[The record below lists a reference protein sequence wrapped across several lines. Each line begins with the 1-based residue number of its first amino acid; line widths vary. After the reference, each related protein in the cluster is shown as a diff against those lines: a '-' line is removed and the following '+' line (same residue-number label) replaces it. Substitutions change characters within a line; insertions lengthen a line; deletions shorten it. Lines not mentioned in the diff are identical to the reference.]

1 MNVVFKFNFKNIRG
15 YYIFFALLQFFY
27 ITIKC
32 ENCENCDDPSSCN
45 KCRYHEEDD
54 KYYLCPN
61 TENFYMINNGTCE
74 DRSENGCT
82 NKVIYETKECV
93 GHCPTGTYELGD
105 YCYKSCDES
114 LNLNLIDNDQIIKS
128 CVCKNKYII
137 HKENEIGNRERYECL
152 AENIECK
159 EKNPN
164 YFYDLDTKQCV
175 LNCNKKIFEEEG
187 KEKICSSECESN
199 KYSFSNKCYEKCPE
213 QAKYYYTLIGG
224 KKNCINKCDEGDIYV
239 KRGENG
245 IECVSQCDEGSII
258 VYDIY
263 TYINENKLKQC
274 INQSPINTLF
284 LYNNVY
290 FKNCSDTLELFN
302 KKTFNYKIDDES
314 NGSLCVDECSKTDKP
329 YLNFDN
335 ECTENCGDDY
345 YYAKTCVKECETSD
359 HKHDYKMNFI
369 IINNN
374 IDIIDSI
381 FESEDNTYKKLK
393 IDKKNFPSEKECL
406 EKCPTGTYTD
416 KDGKN
421 CYISS
426 CPDNKLISSNFE
438 CIDINNCEGY
448 IVNEEVVLEINEN
461 VGNEEII
468 KKYKINKKYCFASC
482 PNTAPYYYKNGNE
495 CYNTNCSERFNYS
508 AYDNPYICYDSCQ
521 DIEGSYNYS
530 KDYICY
536 KAKTTCDS
544 YFFVDEN
551 NVIKCANYHQCI
563 ENGYAYIRGKE
574 CVKDCEENEYKIKAD
589 KRDDGVIQNTGECF
603 SDINGCINEGYPY
616 FNTTNKICL
625 KECDGYKISNNE
637 AIKDKEGNC
646 FSICPQNYPKTDIEN
661 KLCLTKCPFYFYNN
675 TCYDNG
681 CEEGKFHFRDEY
693 ECLDSCQRDA
703 NDKNI
708 YFYDDATNTC
718 YYSCS
723 EVPGKP
729 FAQKEEKN
737 SPLKCVVEC
746 QEDSFYYVDK
756 KECLNEC
763 DILTIGD
770 SNICVSQCP
779 TDKKKVFEK
788 ACYEECPSRGESSP
802 ELFIS
807 KEYLNET
814 FHLIVDKCVEE
825 CNKEVYPLV
834 SNSTNYCLKECPL
847 DESYEYNGK
856 CYKECPK
863 DTFVDHINKKCWNDS
878 CHSGFEYYEKI
889 GDYNICKM
897 ACPFNKFTI
906 LNQDEKQK
914 QCLEKC
920 PEGYNYIGGNNT
932 CLQKCSD
939 QPSIGQYFIEI
950 DGSNGYPIYKC
961 SQSCGDNYTV
971 FNTKECSNKCPEDYY
986 ESPNQICYLHNC
998 TNDADYPFTTVD
1010 KDGKKICAKKCHESQ
1025 PNYGDDKICKVGCG
1039 DNEIID
1045 FDGKCVSSCQNSY
1058 YKFLDK
1064 INEKLTCVSQCQQ
1077 GKKYLKDYT
1086 CVDICP
1092 SPNNYVEG
1100 NECRTEC
1107 DSNHFQQIG
1116 TNEIEC
1122 VEKCNPEQFYYNTGS
1137 IYNQKICKP
1146 KCDDKDFVIEDT
1158 QICTKSCLNP
1168 YYSYFIDNSGD
1179 NNDVSKCV
1187 LKCPKEKPYHDNDLR
1202 TCVKQCPVSG
1212 NKFHIEGEVNC
1223 RYSCPEGTKIYNNTC
1238 ISICSNDKFLDY
1250 NGVNCIDRC
1259 VGNYLYYIEGV
1270 NQCLRECPV
1279 KDGYFIEDYKC
1290 VTSCGESKPYLHGNY
1305 CKENCEDF
1313 IEVYANNRCV
1323 KSCPEDHPFYREENG
1338 KKYCMRECELSL
1350 PSGLCV
1356 SQCDSTYN
1364 HINYENH
1371 TCLTECPDFYVKNNN
1386 DNVTCY
1392 KICPSDYPYY
1402 NLSSK
1407 ECTQK
1412 CDNGFINITSNEC
1425 IEKCDL
1431 KIFEETEKSYCLKD
1445 CNDLGLFSLG
1455 DNKCV
1460 RDCSTNNMIPNM
1472 ATKSCECENLY
1483 YINNGEKT
1491 CTAECTE
1498 SYGKRLFGSNQCLGN
1513 CDGYISSLD
1522 GKYCYSS
1529 EKYCPEN
1536 TKNIDNKCDCE
1547 FNYYYVDETS
1557 QKVCLSKDEKC
1568 PLSYNLF
1575 TPETKECDK
1584 QCNEDYKEIG
1594 NLCLKGCSEGDNKWY
1609 LDDENNYICTNECK
1623 DGFPYEIEEEK
1634 RCVKKCEDTEYYITQ
1649 KGKCIST
1656 CDSIPNTILKK
1667 TSKILEDGSTEIIYE
1682 CSCTTDL
1689 WYEDSSGKIQCNVD
1703 STKKTCSELDISKT
1717 FLIKD
1722 TKECVAT
1729 CEGIYSYSFNS
1740 ECYHK
1745 CEDVKN
1751 YYNFDTIPSSDES
1764 KECNCR
1770 NLWKMVDN
1778 KKECIESEVCNE
1790 DGIKLLVYNT
1800 RECTDS
1806 CRDGTFEFNN
1816 TCYTECP
1823 PNTKRIP
1830 EEGAQTG
1837 CQCKN
1842 KWYKYNDLILKVD
1855 NIIICFDEEVDCP
1868 RDFYPYLDYDTKE
1881 CIDNL
1886 EEKCADKKIFNNTCY
1901 STCPSNTT
1909 EKGSSC
1915 ECDITIGVWHQ
1926 NTKDG
1931 KRYFYCGLS
1940 ECPQDKNYLDYDTKE
1955 CRFSC
1960 DKDKY
1965 HFEGACYTQCPDNT
1979 KLVDEL
1985 SKECTEII
1993 SFGEPSD
2000 LATLNSNL
2008 DEKIK
2013 NIYEKTSTVGLVYNL
2028 QNSTMQIYGVNKKQT
2043 PKKDLIMRSNLTYI
2057 DLSKCIDKLYS
2068 SNGLEDDNDIVIVK
2082 YDIGDATDSQTINP
2096 VEFKLFDSK
2105 NGNSI
2110 NMDACKD
2117 NSILISYPLS
2127 SILNSYPSESK
2138 LLRNLEEN
2146 VNNLNLRE
2154 KFLKGKELYLSDNE
2168 IDSFN
2173 FENKIYTDMCYPFKL
2188 NGKDLIL
2195 EDRLNYL
2202 YPSKSFCES
2211 NCIYNS
2217 TDFVLERVNCYCSPK
2232 DGLNFD
2238 RAFSSQASNADIQKV
2253 KNSQKGS
2260 LLKCLF
2266 KVSHISNNLG
2276 FFYGLIMILIEVG
2289 LILLTLL
2296 YSYKI
2301 YNNRIQRKFNIRDDE
2316 VYDIDNDNIE
2326 NGEMKE
2332 DVKYKNKKNNEIIK
2346 TTERNLDEDDKK
2358 NPPKRNNKT
2367 NLYNRNK
2374 KNDNKKAA
2382 EDKKANNNKKDFLTI
2397 EKLKVFENGEN
2408 EEKIHSPNSP
2418 KDSYEQSEKTSVYS
2432 EDDESIIELIER
2444 EEKLLRVEYN
2454 IALTKNNSEI
2464 VITILTEILDK
2475 IYLIKSIWL
2484 LQRYDIFSINFSL
2497 YLLWHMLLLSFLSLF
2512 YTNNTIHKIWI
2523 KEGYPNLSYYLAFGL
2538 VSSIIIFVIYKGLSL
2553 LIDNNRKINEIE
2565 SIPKENAKEIRQK
2578 FKKMMF
2584 WSKIKLIIFYVI
2596 EFVLLIIFFLY
2607 LISFCGVFSGT
2618 QSKLIES
2625 YGIALIEIVI
2635 IKIFYGLILG
2645 VLRKMSLS
2653 YEIDKLYNIVRF
2665 LDLYIS

>member
-1 MNVVFKFNFKNIRG
+1 MNVLFKFNFKSLRKSYLFLPILQ
-15 YYIFFALLQFFY
+15 IFFLS
-27 ITIKC
+27 IKC
-32 ENCENCDDPSSCN
+32 ED
-45 KCRYHEEDD
+45 
-54 KYYLCPN
+54 
-61 TENFYMINNGTCE
+61 TENFNPNSCQ
-74 DRSENGCT
+74 
-82 NKVIYETKECV
+82 NKIIYDNKECI
-93 GHCPTGTYELGD
+93 GHCPSDTYELGD
-105 YCYKSCDES
+105 YCYDDCKNELNMEKETIFKSC
-114 LNLNLIDNDQIIKS
+114 K
-128 CVCKNKYII
+128 CKYKYII
-137 HKENEIGNRERYECL
+137 YKETGNRERYVCL
-152 AENIECK
+152 GES
-159 EKNPN
+159 EKCRDKDQSF
-164 YFYDLDTKQCV
+164 FYDSDIKQCV
-175 LNCNKKIFEEEG
+175 SSCNKKKRIETENNNIDN
-187 KEKICSSECESN
+187 KCSLECESN
-199 KYSFSNKCYEKCPE
+199 EYSYSDTCLGKCPE
-213 QAKYYYTLIGG
+213 EAKYYYTLIGG
-224 KKNCINKCDEGDIYV
+224 KKNCINKCDEGDIYMN
-239 KRGENG
+239 RENDMF
-245 IECVSQCDEGSII
+245 ECVSQCDNNYII
-258 VYDIY
+258 AYTDI
-263 TYINENKLKQC
+263 NDNKIKQC
-274 INQSPINTLF
+274 INKESENNLF
-284 LYNNVY
+284 LYNNIY
-290 FKNCSDTLELFN
+290 FNNCLDTLELFN
-302 KKTFNYKIDDES
+302 KKTFNYRSQDER
-314 NGSLCVDECSKTDKP
+314 NICVDECPKNDKP

-335 ECTENCGDDY
+335 ECDESCGDNY
-345 YYAKTCVKECETSD
+345 YYDKTCVKECKTSD
-359 HKHDYKMNFI
+359 NKHDYKMNFSI
-369 IINNN
+369 IDNN
-374 IDIIDSI
+374 IDIIESTI
-381 FESEDNTYKKLK
+381 ESEDNTYKNLK
-393 IDKKNFPSEKECL
+393 IDKNNFPNEKECL
-406 EKCPTGTYTD
+406 EKCPIGTYSD

-426 CPDNKLISSNFE
+426 CPDNKLINSDYE
-438 CIDINNCEGY
+438 CINDCKGY
-448 IVNEEVVLEINEN
+448 IVNEEVVLEIK
-461 VGNEEII
+461 GNEVNA
-468 KKYKINKKYCFASC
+468 KYKINKKYCLVSC
-482 PNTAPYYYKNGNE
+482 PNTSPYYYKNGNE
-495 CYNTNCSERFNYS
+495 CYKTNCSERFNYS
-508 AYDNPYICYDSCQ
+508 AYDNPYVCYDSCQ
-521 DIEGSYNYS
+521 DIEGGYNYS

-536 KAKTTCDS
+536 KTKTTCDY
-544 YFFVDEN
+544 YFYVDEN
-551 NVIKCANYHQCI
+551 KVIKCADYYQCI

-589 KRDDGVIQNTGECF
+589 KRDDGVIQNAGACF
-603 SDINGCINEGYPY
+603 SDVNGCINGGYPY

-693 ECLDSCQRDA
+693 ECLDSCQRNA

-708 YFYDDATNTC
+708 YFYDNATNTC

-737 SPLKCVVEC
+737 SPLKCVDKC
-746 QEDSFYYVDK
+746 PDNSFYYEDK

-763 DILTIGD
+763 DILTIGG
-770 SNICVSQCP
+770 SKICVSQCP
-779 TDKKKVFEK
+779 TDKNKVSGK
-788 ACYEECPSRGESSP
+788 VCYEKCPNNEESSP
-802 ELFIS
+802 DQDSTESKSFIS

-834 SNSTNYCLKECPL
+834 SSSTNYCLKECPL
-847 DESYEYNGK
+847 DESYEYNGT

-863 DTFVDHINKKCWNDS
+863 DTFVDPINKKCWNDS

-889 GDYNICKM
+889 GDYNVCKM
-897 ACPFNKFTI
+897 KCPFNKFTI

-914 QCLEKC
+914 ECLEKC
-920 PEGYNYIGGNNT
+920 PEEYNYIGGNNT

-939 QPSIGQYFIEI
+939 QPSIGQYFVEI
-950 DGSNGYPIYKC
+950 DRSSEYSIYKC
-961 SQSCGDNYTV
+961 SQSCGDNYTI

-986 ESPNQICYLHNC
+986 ESPSQICYFHNC

-1010 KDGKKICAKKCHESQ
+1010 KENEGKKICAKKCHESQ

-1064 INEKLTCVSQCQQ
+1064 INEKLTCVIQCQQ
-1077 GKKYLKDYT
+1077 GKKYLKNFT
-1086 CVDICP
+1086 CVDTCP

-1100 NECRTEC
+1100 NECRTQC
-1107 DSNHFQQIG
+1107 DSNHFQQINEINEE
-1116 TNEIEC
+1116 TIEIEC
-1122 VEKCNPEQFYYNTGS
+1122 VEKCNTNQFYYNTGS
-1137 IYNQKICKP
+1137 IYNQKVCKL

-1158 QICTKSCLNP
+1158 QICIKSCPSP
-1168 YYSYFIDNSGD
+1168 YYSFFIDNSG

-1223 RYSCPEGTKIYNNTC
+1223 RYSCPEGTKIYENTC
-1238 ISICSNDKFLDY
+1238 ISICPNDKFLDY
-1250 NGVNCIDRC
+1250 NGVNCIDKC
-1259 VGNYLYYIEGV
+1259 VGNYLYYVEGV

-1279 KDGYFIEDYKC
+1279 KDGYFIENYKC
-1290 VTSCGESKPYLHGNY
+1290 VTSCGETKPYLHGNY

-1323 KSCPEDHPFYREENG
+1323 KSCPEDYPFYKVENE
-1338 KKYCMRECELSL
+1338 KKYCMRDCELSF
-1350 PSGLCV
+1350 PDGQCV
-1356 SQCDSTYN
+1356 SQCNSTYN

-1371 TCLTECPDFYVKNNN
+1371 TCLTECPDFYVKNN

-1392 KICPSDYPYY
+1392 KKCPSDFPYY

-1412 CDNGFINITSNEC
+1412 CDNGFINITNNEC
-1425 IEKCDL
+1425 IENCDL
-1431 KIFEETEKSYCLKD
+1431 KIFEEKDSDKSYCLKD

-1460 RDCSTNNMIPNM
+1460 RNCSSNNMIPNM

-1483 YINNGEKT
+1483 YIENEEKT
-1491 CTAECTE
+1491 CTAECNDTY
-1498 SYGKRLFGSNQCLGN
+1498 SKRLFGSNQCLKDCN
-1513 CDGYISSLD
+1513 DYILSLD
-1522 GKYCYSS
+1522 EKYCYSS
-1529 EKYCPEN
+1529 DKYCPEN
-1536 TKNIDNKCDCE
+1536 TINKNNKCDCE
-1547 FNYYYVDETS
+1547 FNYYIDNS
-1557 QKVCLSKDEKC
+1557 QKICLNKDEKC

-1575 TPETKECDK
+1575 TPETKECVK
-1584 QCNEDYKEIG
+1584 ECNGDYKTIG
-1594 NLCLKGCSEGDNKWY
+1594 NLCLNLEGCEVGDKWY
-1609 LDDENNYICTNECK
+1609 LDDENNYQCISECK
-1623 DGFPYEIEEEK
+1623 GYFPYEIEEEK
-1634 RCVKKCEDTEYYITQ
+1634 RCVKKCEDTEYFITQ
-1649 KGKCIST
+1649 KEKCIST
-1656 CDSIPNTILKK
+1656 CDSIPNTILKR
-1667 TSKILEDGSTEIIYE
+1667 TSKILENGSTEIIYE
-1682 CSCTTDL
+1682 CGCTTDL
-1689 WYEDSSGKIQCNVD
+1689 WYEDSSGIHCNSD
-1703 STKKTCSELDISKT
+1703 SNKKTCSELVVNKPY
-1717 FLIKD
+1717 LIKD
-1722 TKECVAT
+1722 TKECVSI
-1729 CEGIYSYSFNS
+1729 CEGTYSYSFNS

-1751 YYNFDTIPSSDES
+1751 YYNFDTIPFSDES
-1764 KECNCR
+1764 KECKCR

-1790 DGIKLLVYNT
+1790 DGKKLLIYNT
-1800 RECTDS
+1800 KECSNS
-1806 CRDGTFEFNN
+1806 CQDKPFEFNN

-1823 PNTKRIP
+1823 PKTEGIG
-1830 EEGAQTG
+1830 EEGEQKS

-1842 KWYKYNDLILKVD
+1842 RWYKYNDLILKVN
-1855 NIIICFDEEVDCP
+1855 NIIICFDEGVDCP
-1868 RDFYPYLDYDTKE
+1868 QDFYPYLDYDTKE

-1901 STCPSNTT
+1901 STCPPNTL

-1915 ECDITIGVWHQ
+1915 ECNITTEVWHQ

-1940 ECPQDKNYLDYDTKE
+1940 ECPKDKNFLDSETKE

-1965 HFEGACYTQCPDNT
+1965 HFEGVCYTQCPENT

-1985 SKECTEII
+1985 SKECTEFIT
-1993 SFGEPSD
+1993 FGEPSD
-2000 LATLNSNL
+2000 LAALNSNV
-2008 DEKIK
+2008 DGKIK
-2013 NIYEKTSTVGLVYNL
+2013 DIYEKTSTVGLVYNL
-2028 QNSTMQIYGVNKKQT
+2028 DNSTMQIYGVNKKQT

-2105 NGNSI
+2105 NGNPI
-2110 NMDACKD
+2110 NMNACKD

-2127 SILNSYPSESK
+2127 SILNGYPSESK
-2138 LLRNLEEN
+2138 LLRNLDEN

-2173 FENKIYTDMCYPFKL
+2173 FENKIYTDMCYPIKL

-2195 EDRLNYL
+2195 EDRFNYL
-2202 YPSKSFCES
+2202 YPSISFCES

-2217 TDFVLERVNCYCSPK
+2217 TDFELERVNCYCSPK
-2232 DGLNFD
+2232 DGFNLD
-2238 RAFSSQASNADIQKV
+2238 RVFSSQSSDADIQKA
-2253 KNSQKGS
+2253 KNNQKGS

-2301 YNNRIQRKFNIRDDE
+2301 YNNRIQRKFNVKDDE

-2332 DVKYKNKKNNEIIK
+2332 DAKYKNKKNNEIIK

-2374 KNDNKKAA
+2374 RNDNKKVA

-2408 EEKIHSPNSP
+2408 EEKIHSSNNP
-2418 KDSYEQSEKTSVYS
+2418 KDSFEQSEKTSVYS
-2432 EDDESIIELIER
+2432 EDDESIIDLIER

-2512 YTNNTIHKIWI
+2512 YTNNTIHKIWV

-2565 SIPKENAKEIRQK
+2565 STPKENTKEIRQK

-2584 WSKIKLIIFYVI
+2584 WSRIKLIIFYVI

-2607 LISFCGVFSGT
+2607 LFSFCGVFSGT

-2635 IKIFYGLILG
+2635 IKIIYGLILG
-2645 VLRKMSLS
+2645 VLRKVSLS